1 MTTAITE
8 GVKISVL
15 TEYQPQ
21 YSSPHQAHHVF
32 AYKIRIEN
40 KSDFTVQLQRR
51 HWFIFEAIGVVREV
65 EGEGVIGLQPILE
78 PGEVHEYVS
87 GSNIKSSIGKMQG
100 YYTMERVMDG
110 KMFKVD
116 IPAFNLIAPFR
127 LN

>member
-1 MTTAITE
+1 MTTAITD

-21 YSSPHQAHHVF
+21 YSSPHQAHLVF

-40 KSDFTVQLQRR
+40 NSDFTVQLQRR

-65 EGEGVIGLQPILE
+65 EGDGVIGLQPILE

-87 GSNIKSSIGKMQG
+87 GCNIKSSIGKMQG
-100 YYTMERVMDG
+100 YYTMERIMDG

-127 LN
+127 MN